1 MEEKNAM
8 QALFDRAAPP
18 AKRFLEDP
26 ALMER
31 LKKSSPW
38 LGEEELRE
46 NLKDILSQGGEE
58 AE

>member
-8 QALFDRAAPP
+8 QALFDRAAPL

-31 LKKSSPW
+31 LKKAPPGSARKNC
-38 LGEEELRE
+38 G
-46 NLKDILSQGGEE
+46 KT
-58 AE
+58 